1 MYRLA
6 NQIKHDFYG
15 NRIIMFAPLYLSN
28 HGINSC
34 VYCPYHSQNKNIAR
48 KKLSQEEVARK
59 VIALQGMGHKCLAL
73 AEGEH
78 PTMNP
83 IEYILDCINTSYS
96 IKHKNGAI
104 RRINVSP
111 SAATETQS
119 GSEPFGAGVEHGSQR
134 QCARCAQG
142 PWGICLH

>member
-1 MYRLA
+1 M
-6 NQIKHDFYG
+6 
-15 NRIIMFAPLYLSN
+15 
-28 HGINSC
+28 
-34 VYCPYHSQNKNIAR
+34 
-48 KKLSQEEVARK
+48 
-59 VIALQGMGHKCLAL
+59 QGMGHKCLAL

-111 SAATETQS
+111 SAATETQRA
-119 GSEPFGAGVEHGSQR
+119 GLNLFGQELNTVPSDN
-134 QCARCAQG
+134 AQG
-142 PWGICLH
+142 AHKGRGVSASIENGERDYCF